1 MKKIV
6 AVLLLFS
13 FLWAGAPKTE
23 CSAARWNA
31 DDGVILS
38 GKGDSRK
45 IALTFD
51 DGPHPYKTDKILDLL
66 ETYNI
71 HATFFVIGQNV
82 AAHPEIVC
90 REIALGHEIGNHTY
104 SHKSLAKCSKEF
116 VEKEITA
123 TEEILLEKT
132 GCAPKL
138 FRPPEGAY
146 TCDIILWTVD
156 TRDWAKTPAASIANT
171 VIGKVSGG
179 SIILFHDFTIS
190 GAHTLEALE
199 ILIPKLLDMGYEFV
213 TVSELIGNQ

>member
-1 MKKIV
+1 M
-6 AVLLLFS
+6 
-13 FLWAGAPKTE
+13 
-23 CSAARWNA
+23 
-31 DDGVILS
+31 ILS

-90 REIALGHEIGNHTY
+90 RELSLGHEVGNHTY
-104 SHKSLAKCSKEF
+104 SHKSLAKCSKGF

-132 GCAPKL
+132 GCAPRL

-146 TCDIILWTVD
+146 TCDIIDVAEKLNYDVILWTVD
-156 TRDWAKTPAASIANT
+156 TRDWAKTPAVSIANT
-171 VIGKVSGG
+171 VISKVSGG
-179 SIILFHDFTIS
+179 SIILFHDFTVS